1 MGGDEDEDGS
11 KAHHGSL
18 SESSSIKNKSKS
30 SLLLQEAS
38 FHTKR
43 VPKIRARIK
52 FGP

>member
-1 MGGDEDEDGS
+1 MGGDGDEDGS
-11 KAHHGSL
+11 QAHHGSL
-18 SESSSIKNKSKS
+18 SESSSIKNESKS
-30 SLLLQEAS
+30 SSLLEASS